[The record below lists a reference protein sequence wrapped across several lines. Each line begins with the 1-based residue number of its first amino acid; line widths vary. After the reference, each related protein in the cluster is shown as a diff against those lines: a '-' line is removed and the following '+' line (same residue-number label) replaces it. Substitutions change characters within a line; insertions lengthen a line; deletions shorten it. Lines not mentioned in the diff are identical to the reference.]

1 MKNYLITKNRHEDRF
16 IYLLDH
22 IIPFMANL
30 KYSWLYGND
39 DLHIKESIAKMIEQD
54 VEKFTITI
62 QTPTSAITI

>member
-1 MKNYLITKNRHEDRF
+1 
-16 IYLLDH
+16 
-22 IIPFMANL
+22 MANL